1 MTNQVKTQSAGPWIW
16 NGKWYYAIP
25 DPLPIGQGSLS
36 GATEADFMA
45 QGARLATQE
54 EIDAKTAAE
63 AAEAAEAAS
72 EALKRLQEIAPVA
85 HVFRIVME
93 RNFGV
98 GACTNQDLTFSV
110 VQSYFVQKLLS
121 GTITQLETADS
132 VYLQATFPI
141 LIEYTGDGTI
151 WSIPWELIP

>member
-1 MTNQVKTQSAGPWIW
+1 MTNQVKIQSSGPWIW

-36 GATEADFMA
+36 GATEADFIA
-45 QGARLATQE
+45 QGARTATQE
-54 EIDAKTAAE
+54 EIDAKTAEETNQAMQE
-63 AAEAAEAAS
+63 AMKKLQGI
-72 EALKRLQEIAPVA
+72 ALTA

-93 RNFGV
+93 RNFGA
-98 GACTNQDLTFSV
+98 GACTNQELTFSE
-110 VQSYFVQKLLS
+110 VQSYFVQKLLN

-141 LIEYTGDGTI
+141 LTEFTGDGTI
-151 WSIPWELIP
+151 WTIPWELIP